1 MDEIYLINKP
11 QGMTSF
17 DVIVKMRKVLQ
28 MKKIG
33 HTGTLDPEA
42 GGLLIVLTGKF
53 TKCIPYCVKDHKHY
67 IAQFELGKA
76 SDTEDAFGQIIQERK
91 ARKHTALELNE
102 ICSSMKGRYLQI
114 PPMYSAKK
122 IKGKKLYEYARE
134 GKKMERKTVEV
145 EISDLSVRHLHDDI
159 YEMEAVVSSGTY
171 IRTLIVDFAKKLG
184 ELALMTSL
192 KRVGIEHLSLN
203 QSVPLADFD
212 KTTKGIRLFDCVNP
226 AYPLVEVKN
235 PAPILQGKKIAL
247 DRNEEIVLL
256 YHQQDILA
264 AYQKENSGLYRC
276 LRGLF

>member
-1 MDEIYLINKP
+1 
-11 QGMTSF
+11 
-17 DVIVKMRKVLQ
+17 
-28 MKKIG
+28 
-33 HTGTLDPEA
+33 
-42 GGLLIVLTGKF
+42 
-53 TKCIPYCVKDHKHY
+53 
-67 IAQFELGKA
+67 
-76 SDTEDAFGQIIQERK
+76 
-91 ARKHTALELNE
+91 
-102 ICSSMKGRYLQI
+102 
-114 PPMYSAKK
+114 
-122 IKGKKLYEYARE
+122 
-134 GKKMERKTVEV
+134 
-145 EISDLSVRHLHDDI
+145 
-159 YEMEAVVSSGTY
+159 MEAVVSSGTY

-192 KRVGIEHLSLN
+192 KRVGIEHLSLK
-203 QSVPLADFD
+203 QSVPLADFN

>member
-1 MDEIYLINKP
+1 
-11 QGMTSF
+11 
-17 DVIVKMRKVLQ
+17 
-28 MKKIG
+28 
-33 HTGTLDPEA
+33 
-42 GGLLIVLTGKF
+42 
-53 TKCIPYCVKDHKHY
+53 
-67 IAQFELGKA
+67 
-76 SDTEDAFGQIIQERK
+76 
-91 ARKHTALELNE
+91 
-102 ICSSMKGRYLQI
+102 
-114 PPMYSAKK
+114 
-122 IKGKKLYEYARE
+122 
-134 GKKMERKTVEV
+134 MERKTVEV

-192 KRVGIEHLSLN
+192 KRVGIEHLSLK
-203 QSVPLADFD
+203 QSVPLADFN